1 MGIEIAGW
9 LGQALIVAPFLLLLL
24 VVVLFLHR
32 RGDEREPA
40 FPGDVGRDGQPAGLD
55 RRRHGSGEAE
65 ARDAAPPAPAHPVAA
80 AAPVPFH
87 VAPPAPATDVGG
99 PPPSLAPR
107 SMPDA
112 APPPQRPVPQP
123 ATPPPATPPPPTA
136 PSLRP
141 PATPP
146 PAPSVAAPRPPLL
159 PTMRPMPLG
168 GAATAAP
175 ATQVPPVASPPPAAP
190 PRQPPPKVPTEA
202 PGMVPP
208 AALASANV
216 TTTQPAPAA
225 PAKPPPRVPTVEEID
240 AALERAVAADKQA
253 DIALL
258 SLYRARRRKAAGAAD
273 TGDDLRRAVKLA
285 AGLGLKELHAEA
297 RLDLGEEARA
307 AGDLTTACEHWQLAR
322 AMFEEATLQPKAEA
336 VAARMKRF
344 GCPTDWV
351 LNDF

>member
-99 PPPSLAPR
+99 PPPSPAPR

-112 APPPQRPVPQP
+112 APP
-123 ATPPPATPPPPTA
+123 T
-136 PSLRP
+136 

-146 PAPSVAAPRPPLL
+146 PAPSEAAPRPPLL

-175 ATQVPPVASPPPAAP
+175 ATQVPPTAPQPPAAP